1 MKLKNCIS
9 KNIKVMIVTQ
19 HAILGEGIKKILQ
32 SSKEITVVGSS
43 AEVAEALSIIK
54 DCKTDVMLIDLDMFK
69 QGHMKLLNYLKAN
82 QISVKVLLL
91 VDQFEEQAILGLLS
105 SGIYGYLTKWTSS
118 DDMIKAIKVVNDG
131 EMWVGRQVISN
142 LINRPLHAEICEDR
156 LSSREEEIA
165 KSITQGYSNKEIAA
179 KLFICEKTVKCHVT
193 NIFKKLGVNSRLKVA
208 LQLLNQIPQ
217 NIRQ

>member
-1 MKLKNCIS
+1 
-9 KNIKVMIVTQ
+9 MIVTQ
-19 HAILGEGIKKILQ
+19 HAILGDGIKKILQ
-32 SSKEITVVGSS
+32 NSKEITVLGSS

-69 QGHMKLLNYLKAN
+69 QEHMKFFNYLKTN
-82 QISVKVLLL
+82 QISVKILLL
-91 VDQFEEQAILGLLS
+91 VDQFEEQTILGLLS

-118 DDMIKAIKVVNDG
+118 DDMIKAIKIVNDG

-142 LINRPLHAEICEDR
+142 LINRSLHVEICEER

-165 KSITQGYSNKEIAA
+165 QFIAQGYRNKEIAA

-193 NIFKKLGVNSRLKVA
+193 NIFKKMGVNSRLKVA
-208 LQLLNQIPQ
+208 LQLVSQIPQ
-217 NIRQ
+217 NIRK

>member
-1 MKLKNCIS
+1 MKLRNCIS

-19 HAILGEGIKKILQ
+19 HAILGDGIKKILQ
-32 SSKEITVVGSS
+32 NSKEITVLGSS

-69 QGHMKLLNYLKAN
+69 QEHMKFFNYLKTN
-82 QISVKVLLL
+82 QISVKILLL
-91 VDQFEEQAILGLLS
+91 VDQFEEQTILGLLS

-118 DDMIKAIKVVNDG
+118 DDMIKA
-131 EMWVGRQVISN
+131 GRQVISN
-142 LINRPLHAEICEDR
+142 LINRSLHVEICEER

-165 KSITQGYSNKEIAA
+165 QFIAQGYRNKEIAA

-193 NIFKKLGVNSRLKVA
+193 NIFKKMGVNSRLKVA
-208 LQLLNQIPQ
+208 LQLVSQIPQ
-217 NIRQ
+217 NIRK

>member
-1 MKLKNCIS
+1 
-9 KNIKVMIVTQ
+9 MIVTQ
-19 HAILGEGIKKILQ
+19 HTILGEGINKILQ

-69 QGHMKLLNYLKAN
+69 QEHMKLLNYLKAN
-82 QISVKVLLL
+82 RISVKVLLL
-91 VDQFEEQAILGLLS
+91 VDQFEEQTILGLLS

-142 LINRPLHAEICEDR
+142 LINRPLHAEICEER
-156 LSSREEEIA
+156 LSSREDEIA
-165 KSITQGYSNKEIAA
+165 QFIAQGYSNKEIAA

-193 NIFKKLGVNSRLKVA
+193 NIFKKMGVNSRLKVA

>member
-1 MKLKNCIS
+1 MKLRNCIS

-19 HAILGEGIKKILQ
+19 HAILGDGIKKILQ
-32 SSKEITVVGSS
+32 NSKEITVLGSS

-69 QGHMKLLNYLKAN
+69 QEHMKFFNYLKTN
-82 QISVKVLLL
+82 QISVKILLL
-91 VDQFEEQAILGLLS
+91 VDQFEEQTILGLLS

-118 DDMIKAIKVVNDG
+118 DDMIKAIKIVNDG

-142 LINRPLHAEICEDR
+142 LINRSLHVEICEER

-165 KSITQGYSNKEIAA
+165 QFIAQGYRNKEIAA

-193 NIFKKLGVNSRLKVA
+193 NIFKKMGVNSRLKVA
-208 LQLLNQIPQ
+208 LQLVSQIPQ
-217 NIRQ
+217 NIRK

>member
-1 MKLKNCIS
+1 MKLRNCIS

-19 HAILGEGIKKILQ
+19 HAILGDGIKKILQ
-32 SSKEITVVGSS
+32 NSKEITVLGSS

-54 DCKTDVMLIDLDMFK
+54 DCKTDVMLIDLDMLK
-69 QGHMKLLNYLKAN
+69 QEHMKFFNYLKTN
-82 QISVKVLLL
+82 QISVKILLL
-91 VDQFEEQAILGLLS
+91 VDQFEEQTILGLLS

-118 DDMIKAIKVVNDG
+118 DDMIKAIKIVNDG

-142 LINRPLHAEICEDR
+142 LINRSLHVEICEER

-165 KSITQGYSNKEIAA
+165 QFIAQGYRNKEIAA

-193 NIFKKLGVNSRLKVA
+193 NIFKKMGVNSRLKVA
-208 LQLLNQIPQ
+208 LQLVSQIPQ
-217 NIRQ
+217 NIRK